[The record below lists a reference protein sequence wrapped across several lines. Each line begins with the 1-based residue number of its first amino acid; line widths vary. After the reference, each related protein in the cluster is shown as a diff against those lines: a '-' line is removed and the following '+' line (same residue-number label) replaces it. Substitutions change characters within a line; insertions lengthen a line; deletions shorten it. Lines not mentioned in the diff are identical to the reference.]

1 MTDYDVIIAGG
12 GMVGASLAHALA
24 GGGLR
29 VAVVEPVPL
38 AADTQPSYDDRAIAL
53 AYGTR
58 RILEGL
64 GVWAALARHAEPI
77 RRVHVSDRGQFG
89 FTHLDAG
96 DEGVAALGY
105 VVTARDLGRA
115 LLEPLTEGGGHG
127 PPYGQAGGE
136 RDAVH
141 AGDAGAV
148 DLLCPARVVDF
159 VVEAD
164 GVRVTVEAPPADTE
178 TSVRDAHPTKEGRVR
193 TAHRSGVR
201 KTADRGPEVGP
212 TNDDASPVGA
222 ASAARSLTARLLVA
236 ADGGR
241 SAIRER
247 LGIAQRHHAY
257 GHHAV
262 IANVTPSLTH
272 NGVAYE
278 RFTETGPLALLPMT
292 GNRCGLVW
300 TTRDADLGDVLAL
313 DDRAFLATLQERF
326 GFRLGRFTAVG
337 CRGHYPL
344 ELRLA
349 ETQVLE
355 RVAIIGNAAHTVHPI
370 AGQGFN
376 LGIRDVAM
384 LADVLIDARRNGRD
398 LGSLA
403 VLEGY
408 EAARRRDHRAVAL
421 ATDALARL
429 FINPLGPLRVA
440 RNLGMTALDALP
452 PVRTLLARAGMGLI
466 GDQPRLSR
474 GLPHRH

>member
-38 AADTQPSYDDRAIAL
+38 TAAAQPSYDDRAIAL

-64 GVWAALARHAEPI
+64 GVWAAIAPHAEPI
-77 RRVHVSDRGQFG
+77 RRVHVSDRGHFG
-89 FTHLDAG
+89 FTHLDAR
-96 DEGVAALGY
+96 DEDAEALGY
-105 VVTARDLGRA
+105 VVTARDLGAA
-115 LLEPLTEGGGHG
+115 LLAPL
-127 PPYGQAGGE
+127 AE
-136 RDAVH
+136 RA
-141 AGDAGAV
+141 
-148 DLLCPARVVDF
+148 DLLCPARVADF

-164 GVRVTVEAPPADTE
+164 RVRVSIEPAGCD
-178 TSVRDAHPTKEGRVR
+178 TSV
-193 TAHRSGVR
+193 
-201 KTADRGPEVGP
+201 
-212 TNDDASPVGA
+212 GA
-222 ASAARSLTARLLVA
+222 PSTARSITARLLVA

-262 IANVTPSLTH
+262 VANVTPSLPH
-272 NGVAYE
+272 QGVAFE

-292 GNRCGLVW
+292 QNRCGLVW
-300 TTRDADLGDVLAL
+300 TARDADLADVLAL
-313 DDRAFLATLQERF
+313 DDRAFLAALQERF
-326 GFRLGRFTAVG
+326 GFRLGRFVAVG
-337 CRGHYPL
+337 RRSHYPL

-349 ETQVLE
+349 ETQVLD
-355 RVAIIGNAAHTVHPI
+355 RVAFIGNAAHTVHPI

-384 LADVLIDARRNGRD
+384 LADVLVEARRAGRD
-398 LGSLA
+398 LGALA

-408 EAARRRDHRAVAL
+408 EAARRRDQRTVAL

-429 FINPLGPLRVA
+429 FTNPLGPLRVA
-440 RNLGMTALDALP
+440 RNLGMTLLDALP
-452 PVRTLLARAGMGLI
+452 PAKHLLARVGMGLA
-466 GDQPRLSR
+466 GAQPRLAR
-474 GLPHRH
+474 GLHHG

>member
-38 AADTQPSYDDRAIAL
+38 TAAAQPSYDDRAIAL

-64 GVWAALARHAEPI
+64 GVWAAIAPHAEPI
-77 RRVHVSDRGQFG
+77 RRVHVSDRGHFG
-89 FTHLDAG
+89 FTHLDAR
-96 DEGVAALGY
+96 DEDAEALGY
-105 VVTARDLGRA
+105 VVTARDLGAA
-115 LLEPLTEGGGHG
+115 LLAPL
-127 PPYGQAGGE
+127 AE
-136 RDAVH
+136 RA
-141 AGDAGAV
+141 
-148 DLLCPARVVDF
+148 DLLCPARVANF

-164 GVRVTVEAPPADTE
+164 RVRVSIEPAGCD
-178 TSVRDAHPTKEGRVR
+178 TSV
-193 TAHRSGVR
+193 
-201 KTADRGPEVGP
+201 
-212 TNDDASPVGA
+212 GA
-222 ASAARSLTARLLVA
+222 PSTARSITARLLVA

-262 IANVTPSLTH
+262 VANVTPSLPH
-272 NGVAYE
+272 QGVAFE

-292 GNRCGLVW
+292 QNRCGLVW
-300 TTRDADLGDVLAL
+300 TARDADLADVLAL
-313 DDRAFLATLQERF
+313 DDRAFLAALQERF
-326 GFRLGRFTAVG
+326 GFRLGRFVAVG
-337 CRGHYPL
+337 RRSHYPL

-349 ETQVLE
+349 ETQVLD
-355 RVAIIGNAAHTVHPI
+355 RVAFIGNAAHTVHPI

-384 LADVLIDARRNGRD
+384 LADVLVEAHRAGRD
-398 LGSLA
+398 LGALA

-408 EAARRRDHRAVAL
+408 EAARRRDQRTVAL

-429 FINPLGPLRVA
+429 FTNPLGPLRVA
-440 RNLGMTALDALP
+440 RNLGMTLLDALP
-452 PVRTLLARAGMGLI
+452 PAKHLLARVGMGLA
-466 GDQPRLSR
+466 GAQPRLAR
-474 GLPHRH
+474 GLRHG

>member
-38 AADTQPSYDDRAIAL
+38 AAAAQPSYDDRAIAL

-64 GVWAALARHAEPI
+64 GVWAAIAPHAEPI
-77 RRVHVSDRGQFG
+77 RRVHVSDRGHFG
-89 FTHLDAG
+89 FTHLDAR
-96 DEGVAALGY
+96 DEDAEALGY
-105 VVTARDLGRA
+105 VVTARDLGAA
-115 LLEPLTEGGGHG
+115 LLAPL
-127 PPYGQAGGE
+127 AE
-136 RDAVH
+136 RA
-141 AGDAGAV
+141 
-148 DLLCPARVVDF
+148 DLLCPARVADF

-164 GVRVTVEAPPADTE
+164 RVRVSIEPAGCD
-178 TSVRDAHPTKEGRVR
+178 TSVG
-193 TAHRSGVR
+193 
-201 KTADRGPEVGP
+201 GP
-212 TNDDASPVGA
+212 
-222 ASAARSLTARLLVA
+222 SAARSITARLLVA

-262 IANVTPSLTH
+262 VANVTPSLPH
-272 NGVAYE
+272 RGVAFE

-292 GNRCGLVW
+292 QNRCGLVW
-300 TTRDADLGDVLAL
+300 TARDADLADVLAL
-313 DDRAFLATLQERF
+313 DDRAFLAALQERF
-326 GFRLGRFTAVG
+326 GFRLGRFVAVG
-337 CRGHYPL
+337 RRSHYPL

-349 ETQVLE
+349 ETQVLD
-355 RVAIIGNAAHTVHPI
+355 RVAFIGNAAHTVHPI

-384 LADVLIDARRNGRD
+384 LADVLVEAHRAGRD
-398 LGSLA
+398 LGALA

-408 EAARRRDHRAVAL
+408 EAARRRDQRTVAL

-429 FINPLGPLRVA
+429 FTNPLGPLRVA
-440 RNLGMTALDALP
+440 RNLGMTLLDALP
-452 PVRTLLARAGMGLI
+452 PAKHLLARVGMGLA
-466 GDQPRLSR
+466 GAQPRLAR
-474 GLPHRH
+474 GLRHG

>member
-24 GGGLR
+24 GSGLR

-64 GVWAALARHAEPI
+64 GVWAALAPHAEPI

-89 FTHLDAG
+89 FTHLDCR
-96 DEGVAALGY
+96 DEGTDALGY
-105 VVTARDLGRA
+105 VVTARDLGAA
-115 LLEPLTEGGGHG
+115 LLQPLTEG
-127 PPYGQAGGE
+127 A
-136 RDAVH
+136 
-141 AGDAGAV
+141 AV
-148 DLLCPARVVDF
+148 DLLCPARVGDF
-159 VVEAD
+159 VVEMD
-164 GVRVTVEAPPADTE
+164 GVRVTVEAPPVGPDPSA
-178 TSVRDAHPTKEGRVR
+178 RDAHQATDR
-193 TAHRSGVR
+193 GVR
-201 KTADRGPEVGP
+201 VLET
-212 TNDDASPVGA
+212 
-222 ASAARSLTARLLVA
+222 TARTVTAQLLVA

-262 IANVTPSLTH
+262 IANVTPSLPH
-272 NGVAYE
+272 GGVAYE

-300 TTRDADLGDVLAL
+300 TTRDEDLADVLAL

-326 GFRLGRFTAVG
+326 GFRLGRFTTVG
-337 CRGHYPL
+337 RRGHYPL

-376 LGIRDVAM
+376 LGIRDVAT
-384 LADVLIDARRNGRD
+384 LADVLSEARRAGRD
-398 LGSLA
+398 PGSIA
-403 VLEGY
+403 VLRDY
-408 EAARRRDHRAVAL
+408 EAARRRDHRTGAL

-429 FINPLGPLRVA
+429 FINPLGPLRLA

-452 PVRTLLARAGMGLI
+452 PIRHLLARAGMGLL
-466 GDQPRLSR
+466 GRQPRLGR
-474 GLPHRH
+474 GLRPEA

>member
-38 AADTQPSYDDRAIAL
+38 TAATQPSYDDRAIAL

-64 GVWAALARHAEPI
+64 GVWAAIAPHAEPI
-77 RRVHVSDRGQFG
+77 RRVHVSDRGHFG
-89 FTHLDAG
+89 FTHLDAR
-96 DEGVAALGY
+96 DEDAEALGY
-105 VVTARDLGRA
+105 VVTARDLGAA
-115 LLEPLTEGGGHG
+115 LLAPL
-127 PPYGQAGGE
+127 AE
-136 RDAVH
+136 RA
-141 AGDAGAV
+141 
-148 DLLCPARVVDF
+148 DLLCPARVADF

-164 GVRVTVEAPPADTE
+164 RVRVSIEPAGCD
-178 TSVRDAHPTKEGRVR
+178 TSV
-193 TAHRSGVR
+193 
-201 KTADRGPEVGP
+201 
-212 TNDDASPVGA
+212 GA
-222 ASAARSLTARLLVA
+222 PSTARSITARLLVA

-262 IANVTPSLTH
+262 VANVTPSLPH
-272 NGVAYE
+272 QGVAFE

-292 GNRCGLVW
+292 QNRCGLVW
-300 TTRDADLGDVLAL
+300 TARDADLADVLAL
-313 DDRAFLATLQERF
+313 DDRAFLAALQERF
-326 GFRLGRFTAVG
+326 GFRLGRFVAVG
-337 CRGHYPL
+337 RRSHYPL

-349 ETQVLE
+349 ETQVLD
-355 RVAIIGNAAHTVHPI
+355 RVAVIGNAAHTVHPI

-384 LADVLIDARRNGRD
+384 LADVLVEAHRAGRD
-398 LGSLA
+398 LGALA

-408 EAARRRDHRAVAL
+408 EAARRRDQRTVAL

-429 FINPLGPLRVA
+429 FTNPLGPLRVA
-440 RNLGMTALDALP
+440 RNLGMTLLDALP
-452 PVRTLLARAGMGLI
+452 PAKHLLARVGMGLA
-466 GDQPRLSR
+466 GAQPRLAR
-474 GLPHRH
+474 GLRHG